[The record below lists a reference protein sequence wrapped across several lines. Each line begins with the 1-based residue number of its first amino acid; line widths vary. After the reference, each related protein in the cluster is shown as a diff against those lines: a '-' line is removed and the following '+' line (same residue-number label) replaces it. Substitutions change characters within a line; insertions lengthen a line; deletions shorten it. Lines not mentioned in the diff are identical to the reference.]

1 MKKIVL
7 IPLSLIFLLLFSCK
21 PSANK
26 ARAKVTEMEKLY
38 SSDPQF
44 YNNRVKTEE
53 LLKAYTDFAGKY
65 EDDTATPHFLF
76 NAANIA
82 MNTSDPEIAIDLFK
96 KNIDKG
102 KENKYAPTS
111 LFLLGFVYEN
121 HKNDLGKAK
130 EAYTEFLSK
139 YPDHVLA
146 PSAKSSLDNLGKSP
160 EQLIREFEAKNRAD
174 TLVKKK

>member
-1 MKKIVL
+1 MKKLILISLSFIVL
-7 IPLSLIFLLLFSCK
+7 FLISCK
-21 PSANK
+21 PSADK
-26 ARAKVTEMEKLY
+26 ARTKVTDMEKQCT
-38 SSDPQF
+38 SDPQF

-82 MNTSDPEIAIDLFK
+82 MNTSKPDLAIDLFK
-96 KNIDKG
+96 KNSDQG
-102 KENKYAPTS
+102 KENKYAATS

-121 HKNDLGKAK
+121 NKKDLGKAK
-130 EAYTEFLSK
+130 EAYNEFLSK

-160 EQLIREFEAKNRAD
+160 EQLIMEFEAKNKAD
-174 TLVKKK
+174 SLAKKK